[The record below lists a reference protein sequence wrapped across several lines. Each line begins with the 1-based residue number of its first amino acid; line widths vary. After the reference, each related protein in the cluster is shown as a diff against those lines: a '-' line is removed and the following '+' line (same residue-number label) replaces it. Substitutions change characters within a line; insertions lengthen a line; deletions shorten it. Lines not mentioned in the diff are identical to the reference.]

1 MFSARH
7 INRRFGPSQLI
18 MERNFVNQSSI
29 ATTLTILGA
38 TYLNGI
44 VVGCGED
51 IMSFY
56 YNPENPGRSKIVC

>member
-18 MERNFVNQSSI
+18 IELNFVNQSSI
-29 ATTLTILGA
+29 TSTLTILGA

-51 IMSFY
+51 TMPFY
-56 YNPENPGRSKIVC
+56 FIPENPGRSKIVC

>member
-38 TYLNGI
+38 TYLNGT
-44 VVGCGED
+44 VVRCGED
-51 IMSFY
+51 TMTFY
-56 YNPENPGRSKIVC
+56 YNPEYSGMSKIVC

>member
-18 MERNFVNQSSI
+18 IELNFVNQSSI
-29 ATTLTILGA
+29 ISTLTILGA
-38 TYLNGI
+38 TYFNGI

-51 IMSFY
+51 TMPFY
-56 YNPENPGRSKIVC
+56 FNPENPGRSNIVC